1 MSDKTTIK
9 LVGPEQRQRA
19 YQAIL
24 HAPDDYV
31 ATIAPPTRTLDQNA
45 MLWPLLADISR
56 AEPMGRKHTPDDW
69 KAIFMSACGWECQF
83 QEGLDGRPFPMG
95 FRSSQMTKA
104 QFSNLIEFILAF
116 AADHKIALSDPQER
130 RAA

>member
-1 MSDKTTIK
+1 MDKTTIK

-19 YQAIL
+19 QSLIL
-24 HAPDDYV
+24 RAPADYV
-31 ATIAPPTRTLDQNA
+31 VTIAPPTRTLDQNA

-104 QFSNLIEFILAF
+104 QFANLIEFILAF
-116 AADHKIALSDPQER
+116 AADHNISLSDPQER